1 MSLFA
6 AGFVCPCRG
15 GTKSETN
22 SRTCGQHATACGNK
36 TASVKREGR
45 IMELKRGQC
54 GFEFGVEQ
62 AHDGSWMDR
71 SGRVFES

>member
-45 IMELKRGQC
+45 IMELKRPVRLRVRRRAGARRL
-54 GFEFGVEQ
+54 V
-62 AHDGSWMDR
+62 DGP
-71 SGRVFES
+71 